1 MVEFRKSPF
10 QSFAV
15 SGENRQVKPAVNI
28 RRVVFSF
35 FVGSGAD
42 LEDGS
47 KESFVF
53 ALIVG
58 KDPCTDFEADA
69 FVPEF
74 FVFILV
80 DRRSYLLLL
89 EGRGISLPL
98 D

>member
-1 MVEFRKSPF
+1 MIELRKSPF
-10 QSFAV
+10 QSLA
-15 SGENRQVKPAVNI
+15 GNRKDRRIKGAIDI

-42 LEDGS
+42 LKNSS

-58 KDPCTDFEADA
+58 KDPRTDFEADA

-80 DRRSYLLLL
+80 DRRSYLLL
-89 EGRGISLPL
+89 
-98 D
+98 

>member
-35 FVGSGAD
+35 FVGSGAN
-42 LEDGS
+42 LEDDS

-58 KDPCTDFEADA
+58 KDRAP
-69 FVPEF
+69 
-74 FVFILV
+74 ILKQMP
-80 DRRSYLLLL
+80 SCQ
-89 EGRGISLPL
+89 SSSFSFW
-98 D
+98 

>member
-10 QSFAV
+10 QSFTV
-15 SGENRQVKPAVNI
+15 SGENRQVKPAVNV

-35 FVGSGAD
+35 FVGSGAN
-42 LEDGS
+42 LEDDS

-80 DRRSYLLLL
+80 DRRSYLLL
-89 EGRGISLPL
+89 
-98 D
+98 

>member
-1 MVEFRKSPF
+1 MAHGRVQKKSVPKLCG
-10 QSFAV
+10 QRR
-15 SGENRQVKPAVNI
+15 EQAVNI

-58 KDPCTDFEADA
+58 KDLCTDFKADA

-80 DRRSYLLLL
+80 DRRSYLLL
-89 EGRGISLPL
+89 
-98 D
+98 